1 MSVSGASSHTQAI
14 KDILEAESDA
24 SWTDSIPNIRF
35 YRDDPPSEKGPGA
48 GQPPVVYVWSPTS
61 TDLPQFS
68 SDGDLFDRQSSVEI
82 LVYSLDDTEC
92 EQVQNDVVQIIS
104 SYFADNKVRT
114 EFNDIRPSTKSDYRS
129 QKNAGRTDHFIMGV
143 EATLRGLDD
152 TALPNH

>member
-14 KDILEAESDA
+14 KDILEAEDTG

-35 YRDDPPSEKGPGA
+35 YRDDPPSEKGPGE

-104 SYFADNKVRT
+104 SYFADNTVRT
-114 EFNDIRPSTKSDYRS
+114 EFNDIRPNNKNDYRS

-152 TALPNH
+152 

>member
-1 MSVSGASSHTQAI
+1 MSVSSSSSHTQAI
-14 KDILEAESDA
+14 KDILEAESDT
-24 SWTDSIPNIRF
+24 SWTDSIPTIRF
-35 YRDDPPSEKGPGA
+35 YREDKPSERGPGA

-114 EFNDIRPSTKSDYRS
+114 EFNDIRPASKSDYRS

-152 TALPNH
+152 TQHA